1 MNSFLLHQK
10 ANELVQRVGSRDICS
25 LTEATGL
32 QIHEI
37 HSLKDALGF
46 FTFHWDQRKVY
57 VSQKLDDPTRQMVCG
72 YALSR
77 YMEAAHAETA
87 SHPRIGCVLQGHLSE
102 YHSNALSSHL
112 LLDSEEVYHLTT
124 LGYDAAQIADHTKH
138 HLHLILVKLLELY
151 HMGFDFAHYH
161 ETHHRFLG
169 DHQHLAHFCFGQ
181 KTYE

>member
-1 MNSFLLHQK
+1 
-10 ANELVQRVGSRDICS
+10 
-25 LTEATGL
+25 
-32 QIHEI
+32 
-37 HSLKDALGF
+37 
-46 FTFHWDQRKVY
+46 
-57 VSQKLDDPTRQMVCG
+57 MVCG

>member
-1 MNSFLLHQK
+1 
-10 ANELVQRVGSRDICS
+10 
-25 LTEATGL
+25 
-32 QIHEI
+32 
-37 HSLKDALGF
+37 
-46 FTFHWDQRKVY
+46 
-57 VSQKLDDPTRQMVCG
+57 
-72 YALSR
+72 
-77 YMEAAHAETA
+77 MEAAHAETA

-161 ETHHRFLG
+161 ENTSPVFRRSP
-169 DHQHLAHFCFGQ
+169 AFGALLFWA
-181 KTYE
+181 KNLRIRN

>member
-46 FTFHWDQRKVY
+46 FTFHWDQHKVY

-77 YMEAAHAETA
+77 YMEGRSSKLAVTE
-87 SHPRIGCVLQGHLSE
+87 RRLLS
-102 YHSNALSSHL
+102 
-112 LLDSEEVYHLTT
+112 
-124 LGYDAAQIADHTKH
+124 
-138 HLHLILVKLLELY
+138 
-151 HMGFDFAHYH
+151 
-161 ETHHRFLG
+161 
-169 DHQHLAHFCFGQ
+169 GQ
-181 KTYE
+181 